1 MSTSKVVEIKERLD
15 RGDARM
21 EPERPPTPA
30 LRVLEVRDF
39 LRLELPPREMLLDPV
54 LPTKGLA
61 MMFAPRGVGK
71 THTALSIAYAV
82 ASGTKLFRWSAP
94 KPRKVLLIDGEMP
107 AIALQERVAALV
119 TASEAEPPE
128 GYLRLIAADLHDEGL
143 PDLVSEEGQAAFEA
157 ELGSAELGGT
167 ELLVLDNL
175 SSLCRSGRENEADS
189 WQPVQDFLLRLR
201 RRGITVLMIH
211 HAGKGGQQR
220 GTSRREDV
228 LDTIISLRRP
238 ADYKPREGAR
248 FEVHVEK
255 ARGVTGEALDP
266 FEALLEVRDGKA
278 LWTVRTIE
286 EADVARVAALAK
298 DGLTVRDIAAE
309 LGTSRSRAQRLKEKG
324 VAEGKIVEL
333 PKRGRRPR
341 QDVDDD
347 DE

>member
-15 RGDARM
+15 RGEARI
-21 EPERPPTPA
+21 EPERPQPPP
-30 LRVLEVRDF
+30 LRVLEVREF
-39 LRLELPPREMLLDPV
+39 LRLELPPREMVLDPI
-54 LPTKGLA
+54 LPAKGLG

-71 THTALSIAYAV
+71 THTALSIVHAV
-82 ASGTKLFRWSAP
+82 ASGGAVFRWSAP
-94 KPRKVLLIDGEMP
+94 KPRKVLYVDGEMP
-107 AIALQERVAALV
+107 ARTLQERVAALV
-119 TASEAEPPE
+119 NASELEPPE

-143 PDLVSEEGQAAFEA
+143 PDLVSEEGQAAIEA
-157 ELGSAELGGT
+157 EIAAS

-175 SSLCRSGRENEADS
+175 SSLYRSGRENEADS

-201 RRGITVLMIH
+201 RRGVTVLMIH

-238 ADYKPREGAR
+238 ADYRPREGAR

-278 LWTVRTIE
+278 LWTMRTIE
-286 EADVARVAALAK
+286 DAEVARVAALAK
-298 DGLTVRDIAAE
+298 DGLAVRDIATE
-309 LGTSRSRAQRLKEKG
+309 LGMSKSRVQRLKEKG
-324 VAEGKIVEL
+324 VSEGKIVEL

-341 QDVDDD
+341 PDIGDD
-347 DE
+347 DEE